1 MRRPSAFAAGC
12 HLTDDPIRE
21 LEVGTHRAQPLKSG
35 FSCTN
40 AERTQVR
47 TVLGRAV
54 RVAELR
60 RAVGTAVA
68 QAQRDAMA
76 GGPPW
81 TPCARSIGRPRAGHR
96 TAGPG

>member
-1 MRRPSAFAAGC
+1 MRHPSVFAADC
-12 HLTDDPIRE
+12 HLIDAPTRE
-21 LEVGTHRAQPLKSG
+21 LELGTHLAQPLTSG

-40 AERTQVR
+40 AERAQVR

-54 RVAELR
+54 TVAELR
-60 RAVGTAVA
+60 RGVGTAVA

-81 TPCARSIGRPRAGHR
+81 TPCARSIGRPRAGQR